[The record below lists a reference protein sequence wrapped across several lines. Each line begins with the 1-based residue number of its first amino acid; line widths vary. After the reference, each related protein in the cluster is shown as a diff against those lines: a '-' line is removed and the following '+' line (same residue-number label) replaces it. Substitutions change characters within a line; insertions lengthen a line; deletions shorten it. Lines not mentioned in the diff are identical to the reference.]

1 MLQIQV
7 YLAVAAKSQQTGET
21 FSPHIRTVDY
31 DCRIFVLAI
40 LVALF
45 FKTSWTNYEWALF
58 SVKETWGVLPKVGPA
73 QVHMSSWVMRLTAIA
88 KDMLNYSEPNN

>member
-1 MLQIQV
+1 MLQIQI

-45 FKTSWTNYEWALF
+45 FKTS
-58 SVKETWGVLPKVGPA
+58 
-73 QVHMSSWVMRLTAIA
+73 
-88 KDMLNYSEPNN
+88 

>member
-7 YLAVAAKSQQTGET
+7 YLSVAAKSQQTGET

-73 QVHMSSWVMRLTAIA
+73 QVHMSSWVMLLTAIA

>member
-7 YLAVAAKSQQTGET
+7 YLSVAAKSQQTGET
-21 FSPHIRTVDY
+21 FSPHRTVDY

-73 QVHMSSWVMRLTAIA
+73 QVHMSSWVMLLTAIA

>member
-7 YLAVAAKSQQTGET
+7 YLSVAAKSQQTGET

-73 QVHMSSWVMRLTAIA
+73 HVHMSSWVMRLTAIA

>member
-7 YLAVAAKSQQTGET
+7 YLSVAAKSQQTGET

-45 FKTSWTNYEWALF
+45 FKTS
-58 SVKETWGVLPKVGPA
+58 
-73 QVHMSSWVMRLTAIA
+73 
-88 KDMLNYSEPNN
+88 